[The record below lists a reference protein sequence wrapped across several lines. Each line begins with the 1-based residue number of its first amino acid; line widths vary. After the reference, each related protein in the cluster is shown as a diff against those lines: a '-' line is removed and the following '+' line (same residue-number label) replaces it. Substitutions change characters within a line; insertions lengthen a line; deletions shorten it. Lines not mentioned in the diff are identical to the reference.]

1 MNSVKV
7 YLHFEKTLV
16 NREISMDLE
25 SKDTKTIIPL
35 SYFVTI
41 LGHLLDSESIP
52 SILEGPFNFLAS
64 SNNLLKSQTSK
75 FRASILSLICCINH
89 HSVLF
94 ACLLD
99 CSTFDVELLRELVR
113 HSRSRIGSPMLHVT
127 DELFLK
133 FFYLQIHVLLSRNIY
148 P

>member
-35 SYFVTI
+35 SYFVII

-94 ACLLD
+94 ACSLD
-99 CSTFDVELLRELVR
+99 CSTFDVELLRDSL
-113 HSRSRIGSPMLHVT
+113 SRIGSPMLHVT